1 MLTVRGNIKVTG
13 NLNLK
18 TALTSAPAG
27 LVTDGLAFYVDA
39 GDTDSYPGS
48 GTTWTD
54 ISTNS
59 NNGTLTNGPTFDSG
73 DGGSIVFDGTDD
85 YIELGSI
92 DSSNAISLAGTTGQ
106 TWEAWINADGTGDQ
120 YQRIFDKSNSGG
132 GTNGHFLSLGY
143 DSNDGEIYCKVN
155 NNTSDMPNGVYGE
168 NMYTTGSWA
177 HICVTRKNNTADAGW
192 NFYSNAVVKL
202 SRSSTNLTV
211 PTTTTNAKIGTWS
224 GTAREWNGKIAIV
237 RLYNRDLSAA
247 EVLQNYNAEKSRY
260 GL

>member
-18 TALTSAPAG
+18 TADAISIVTSG
-27 LVTDGLAFYVDA
+27 LVFYVSA
-39 GDTDSYPGS
+39 AESTSYPGS

-85 YIELGSI
+85 YVELGSV
-92 DSSNAISLAGTTGQ
+92 DSSNAISLAGSTGQ
-106 TWEAWINADGTGDQ
+106 TWEAWFNNDGSGDA
-120 YQRIFDKSNSGG
+120 YQRIFDKSSGG
-132 GTNGHFLSLGY
+132 NGANGHFFSLGP
-143 DSNDGEIYCKVN
+143 SPTDGRIYCRVAGS
-155 NNTSDMPNGVYGE
+155 TSDSGDGYF
-168 NMYTTGSWA
+168 TGMHTAGNWT
-177 HICVTRKNNTADAGW
+177 HVCITRKNDTADTGW
-192 NFYSNAVVKL
+192 NFYSNGVLKG
-202 SRSSTNLTV
+202 SRSTIDLSV
-211 PTTTTNAKIGTWS
+211 PTNTTNARIGTWNHAES
-224 GTAREWNGKIAIV
+224 REFNGKIAVV
-237 RLYNRDLSAA
+237 RLYNKDLSAA

>member
-1 MLTVRGNIKVTG
+1 MSLGINFGI
-13 NLNLK
+13 LSSLD
-18 TALTSAPAG
+18 AAAAG
-27 LVTDGLAFYVDA
+27 IITDGLAFYVDA

-85 YIELGSI
+85 YVGLGSV
-92 DSSNAISLAGTTGQ
+92 DSSNALSLAGTTGQ
-106 TWEAWINADGTGDQ
+106 TWEAWINVDGTGDQ
-120 YQRIFDKSNSGG
+120 YQRIIDKSNEGG
-132 GTNGHFLSLGY
+132 GTNGYVLSL
-143 DSNDGEIYCKVN
+143 DVNSNSGRILAKIN
-155 NNTSDMPNGVYGE
+155 NNTGDMPNGVYGE
-168 NMYTTGSWA
+168 NMYTTGNWA
-177 HICVTRKNNTADAGW
+177 HICVTRKNDTADTGW

-202 SRSSTNLTV
+202 SRSTVNLTV
-211 PTTTTNAKIGTWS
+211 PTTTTNAKIGTWNHTTS
-224 GTAREWNGKIAIV
+224 REFNGKIAVV
-237 RLYNRDLSAA
+237 RLYNRDLSAD